1 MNLLV
6 LKILAIIFLIV
17 GEILTIY
24 AEMMAARNFSINS
37 NFFGMFFQAFLTV
50 TLAGLFVISGYMLGF
65 KAFKNIWLITAFSI
79 TSILLVEP
87 ILAYIVFRQIPTK
100 GATLGLF
107 LGTLGMLATIFE

>member
-1 MNLLV
+1 MNLLI
-6 LKILAIIFLIV
+6 LKILAILFLIF

-24 AEMMAARNFSINS
+24 AEMLAARHFSMHS
-37 NFFGMFFQAFLTV
+37 NFLEMFFKAFLTV

-65 KAFKNIWLITAFSI
+65 KAFKNIWMITALSI

-87 ILAYIVFRQIPTK
+87 ILAYMIFRQIPTK
-100 GATLGLF
+100 GAAVGLF